1 MIEVLLIAGIIIVGL
16 ILGWNIGIILSEKL
30 KIRERR

>member
-16 ILGWNIGIILSEKL
+16 ILGWNIGIILSENL
-30 KIRERR
+30 